1 MCAVAGACRFGI
13 YVCMHAR
20 MCAVAGACRF
30 CSGGL
35 QADALATPHAQR
47 RLSPTPYALRP
58 TPHAL
63 PPAPCP
69 LPPDSN
75 KEVKR
80 EHKLAIYDTEKEDWR
95 EVQLLDQNKDG
106 TLWYVHWVDFNR
118 RNDQWI
124 ESSRI
129 DWQTS
134 KERLKEVCV

>member
-1 MCAVAGACRFGI
+1 M
-13 YVCMHAR
+13 
-20 MCAVAGACRF
+20 
-30 CSGGL
+30 
-35 QADALATPHAQR
+35 
-47 RLSPTPYALRP
+47 
-58 TPHAL
+58 
-63 PPAPCP
+63 
-69 LPPDSN
+69 
-75 KEVKR
+75 KR

-134 KERLKEVCV
+134 KERLKEVKIYGTHARAHTHTCVYTHARTHMCVCMHVCMYACMSVFKDVPLP